1 LRIWCTL
8 NINNLFLAK
17 KKMKRKNIIFT
28 SALVVLQLCC
38 SSLWALPTT
47 AYEAEM
53 VVTGW
58 LKADAK
64 PLDTDLGREVVTVET
79 FTDDYGEPVYYI
91 VYLNPSGFVIVSA
104 DDLVEP
110 IIGFADDG
118 AYDPSLENPL
128 GALVTKD
135 LNGRMAVV
143 RSTISPMAIVPNATV
158 TETQSKWSYFISLAE
173 TSNEGFELMGTE
185 PLSDSNLPSDVRV
198 APLVKTEWDQSY
210 IICQRSTWPY
220 GHENRAY
227 YNYYTP
233 PYGPGDSSNYP
244 SGCVATAMAQLMHYY
259 EYPNEPNDYDLN
271 EFDGRKRFAIKV
283 DGVEQTAL
291 LRGGDGN
298 GGPYKWD
305 WMVLDPNC
313 SATLAQRQ
321 AIGALCYDAG
331 ISVNMQYSEG
341 SSRTF
346 LYMASN
352 ALKSTFKYS
361 NAIIGYDPNINDDPW
376 LNELIGMINPNL
388 DAKKPVILGILGKDT
403 RDDSD
408 VGHAVLCDGYG
419 YDTSSLYHHLNMA
432 FSGQAD
438 CWYNLPNIDCN
449 ACSDQ
454 PYKFTVFDG
463 CAYNIFKKS
472 DTGEEIKGEII
483 SGRVTDIWDNP
494 ISGATVTAHETF
506 LPVLMPAPPNTSE
519 PYSVTNSNGIYA
531 LVGVNSGTTYKVSVT
546 KTGYDF
552 TPQVVTTGT
561 STDGSDVSGNKW
573 GIDFEGVLD
582 FQPTSRPASATQ
594 CPPVNTQCPV
604 WYTLCPPSTT
614 ICRNVVT
621 QCSLFGT
628 MCPVSTRCPVESTK
642 CPVESTK
649 CPVESTKCPTNFTSC
664 PPTPTWCVV
673 INTECVGYYTQ
684 CPPLYTLC
692 PTEDTLCPPVST
704 RCPRIWPCDSGG
716 TGNSVGEMRNSLSA
730 GSCPAIE
737 VPCPSVVPRQM
748 PTETRQPVVQNI
760 AWKTELED

>member
-1 LRIWCTL
+1 
-8 NINNLFLAK
+8 
-17 KKMKRKNIIFT
+17 
-28 SALVVLQLCC
+28 
-38 SSLWALPTT
+38 
-47 AYEAEM
+47 
-53 VVTGW
+53 
-58 LKADAK
+58 
-64 PLDTDLGREVVTVET
+64 
-79 FTDDYGEPVYYI
+79 
-91 VYLNPSGFVIVSA
+91 
-104 DDLVEP
+104 
-110 IIGFADDG
+110 
-118 AYDPSLENPL
+118 
-128 GALVTKD
+128 
-135 LNGRMAVV
+135 MAVV

-483 SGRVTDIWDNP
+483 SGRVTDIWDNS

-582 FQPTSRPASATQ
+582 FQPTSRPANATQ

-628 MCPVSTRCPVESTK
+628 TCPVVSTKCPVESTKCPTSFTSCPPSTTICTVVVTQCSLFGTMCPVSTRCPVESTKCPVESTKCPTSFTSCPPTTTICRYVVTQCSFFGTICPVSTK